1 VQQVNPNKKGTLRMK
16 YVGIDYHKRYSV
28 VCATDERGQQLKQRR
43 INGNSA
49 AGFAQFFAE
58 LGEENRVVMEACWN
72 WGWLYDLLGRTDGVG
87 QVVLAHPYKTRLI
100 AEAQI
105 KTDQLDAQI
114 LARLLRG
121 DLIAQSHAPSA
132 ATRARKHLLR
142 QRMFFVRL
150 RTMLRNRMH
159 AILDRQHGLERPQL
173 KNFFCRRGRDW
184 IETVQLPCSED
195 QPLLKQDL
203 EVANALEEK
212 IKELDRAI
220 GQTQSAEEKLLESIP
235 GIGPLFS
242 SVIATEIDGIKRFHS
257 SAKLAA
263 YAGVVPT
270 THASG
275 GRVFNGRLL
284 WQCNKWLRWS
294 LIEASWSA
302 IQFSGYFGGIYRT
315 ARARGKNKNI
325 AITMVAH
332 RMTKIIWLLLNQ
344 QRPYTEN
351 LPDRSQDK
359 LTVALRRD
367 KRARVGYAS

>member
-1 VQQVNPNKKGTLRMK
+1 VEKQTQTKKGTLPMR

-28 VCATDERGQQLKQRR
+28 LCATDERGQELKQRR

-49 AGFAQFFAE
+49 SGFGQFFSE
-58 LGEENRVVMEACWN
+58 LGEQSKVVMEACWN
-72 WGWLYDLLGRTDGVG
+72 WGWLYDLLGEIDLVDE
-87 QVVLAHPYKTRLI
+87 VVLAHPYKTRLI

-105 KTDQLDAQI
+105 KTDRIDAQT
-114 LARLLRG
+114 LAKLLRG

-132 ATRARKHLLR
+132 ATRRRKHLLR
-142 QRMFFVRL
+142 QRLFWVRL

-173 KNFFCRRGRDW
+173 KNFFSRRGQNWLDA
-184 IETVQLPCSED
+184 VQLPCSED
-195 QPLLKQDL
+195 QPLLEQDL
-203 EVANALEEK
+203 EVAKVLEDK
-212 IKELDRAI
+212 IKQLDRAI
-220 GQTQSAEEKLLESIP
+220 GQSQSAEEKLLESIP

-242 SVIATEIDGIKRFHS
+242 SVIATEIDGIVRFHS
-257 SAKLAA
+257 ASKLAA

-275 GRVFNGRLL
+275 GRVFHGRLL
-284 WQCNKWLRWS
+284 WQCNKWLRWA

-302 IQFSGYFGGIYRT
+302 IQFSGYFGAIYRG

-332 RMTKIIWLLLNQ
+332 RMVKIIWLLLTQ
-344 QRPYTEN
+344 KRPYTET
-351 LPDRSQDK
+351 LPDRSEEQ
-359 LTVALRRD
+359 LTVVRRPKGALNL
-367 KRARVGYAS
+367 AS

>member
-1 VQQVNPNKKGTLRMK
+1 MWESIIT
-16 YVGIDYHKRYSV
+16 SATAC
-28 VCATDERGQQLKQRR
+28 VCATDERGQELKRRR

-49 AGFAQFFAE
+49 AGFARFFSE
-58 LGEENRVVMEACWN
+58 LGEENKVVMEACWN
-72 WGWLYDLLGRTDGVG
+72 WGWLYDLLGRTEGVG
-87 QVVLAHPYKTRLI
+87 EVVLAHPYKTRLI

-105 KTDQLDAQI
+105 KTDHLDAQI
-114 LARLLRG
+114 LAKLLRG

-132 ATRARKHLLR
+132 MTRARKHLLR
-142 QRMFFVRL
+142 QRLFFVRV

-159 AILDRQHGLERPQL
+159 AILDRQHNLERPQL
-173 KNFFCRRGRDW
+173 KNFFSRRGQTW
-184 IETVQLPCSED
+184 IENVQLPCADD

-203 EVANALEEK
+203 EVAKVLEDK
-212 IKELDRAI
+212 IKELDRVI
-220 GQTQSAEEKLLESIP
+220 GKTQSTEEKLLESIP

-242 SVIATEIDGIKRFHS
+242 SVIATEIDGIKRFPS

-284 WQCNKWLRWS
+284 WQCNKWLRWA

-302 IQFSGYFGGIYRT
+302 IQFSGYFGAIYRN
-315 ARARGKNKNI
+315 ARTRGKNKNI

-332 RMTKIIWLLLNQ
+332 RMVKIIWLLLKE
-344 QRPYTEN
+344 QRPYTEA
-351 LPDRSQDK
+351 LPDRSADGV
-359 LTVALRRD
+359 TVAARP
-367 KRARVGYAS
+367 RALSLAS